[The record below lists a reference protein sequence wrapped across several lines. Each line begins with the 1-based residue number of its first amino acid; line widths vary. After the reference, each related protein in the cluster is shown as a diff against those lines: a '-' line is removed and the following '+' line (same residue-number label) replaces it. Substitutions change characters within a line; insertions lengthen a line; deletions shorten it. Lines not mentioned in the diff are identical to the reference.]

1 MLKVAICDD
10 SSMYSEKIET
20 FVTRFGA
27 ANLVEVKTE
36 VFTSGSQLMLYFGE
50 KKFDLIFLDISMPGL
65 DGLETASRIRKIDL
79 SVPIVFCTSYYEFTN
94 IQRSIQIGAKD
105 FLKKP
110 IVYKKVEAL
119 LNQVYNQKLIN
130 AEEKLILK
138 NQNEVRAIQ
147 ISDIIYLQTQN
158 KAVVIHTTQCNFV
171 SYQKLYKFE
180 EKLGEKLFCRCH
192 NSFLINLDYVEGLHN
207 DFVMMR
213 DKKEVLIPVSKYKKE
228 QLLKMLAN
236 YVSMYSS

>member
-1 MLKVAICDD
+1 M
-10 SSMYSEKIET
+10 
-20 FVTRFGA
+20 
-27 ANLVEVKTE
+27 
-36 VFTSGSQLMLYFGE
+36 
-50 KKFDLIFLDISMPGL
+50 
-65 DGLETASRIRKIDL
+65 

-180 EKLGEKLFCRCH
+180 EKLGEKSKQNEIEKSNCGISCH
-192 NSFLINLDYVEGLHN
+192 F
-207 DFVMMR
+207 
-213 DKKEVLIPVSKYKKE
+213 
-228 QLLKMLAN
+228 
-236 YVSMYSS
+236 YSSCIHRLRNFI